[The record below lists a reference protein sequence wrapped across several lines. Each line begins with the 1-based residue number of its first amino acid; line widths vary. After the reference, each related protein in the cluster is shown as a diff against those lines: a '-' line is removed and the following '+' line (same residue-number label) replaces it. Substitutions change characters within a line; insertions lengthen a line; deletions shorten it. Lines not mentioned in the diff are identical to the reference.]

1 MNRNSKKGFT
11 IVELIIVI
19 AVIAVLAA
27 VLIPTFSN
35 LIQKAN
41 EAKDTALVSNLNK
54 GLKMSSKDYA
64 TMHEALQAVEEN
76 VGVNVEKISAV
87 ATDSKI
93 LWDSVNNCFVYLKSG
108 DNKPTYIPDS
118 QKTPVADN
126 EQYKYWEIVETA
138 RNDATY
144 SQYLAGDNHTE
155 AVTVNTGFDAG
166 KNANLT
172 SVTYANTG
180 SQSVVIRTN
189 GSKIEVNAEKA
200 TVAHY
205 GKAAS
210 VKIEAVAPNSYHEFG
225 KVVGDIEIKKGRIE
239 LAATAEVTTVLVSSA
254 AENAVKVDVVSGAQ
268 VGTVAPTTPEAK
280 KDVEASTSIPT
291 ESKQTEVVTVNEN
304 FAGGLGTERS
314 PYLIANAQQFVN
326 IKTLA
331 KEMEEKAYAFK
342 LTADIDLSTV
352 NTGNYISYTFN
363 GILDGAEH
371 SLTLNPA
378 QIYLFAYAVDNVTI
392 KNLNYVLNG
401 SVAAPMFM
409 RYGTKAISYDS
420 SSNQYT
426 TSNETVKLMIENVK
440 ITSVDQNY
448 FQFRSNNYGLITSCQ
463 SYVQLFDSL
472 AVGGTADGSDGSYY
486 AYTSETTNC
495 HTLTT
500 IENCEVSVNLLGST
514 GKYNAVLLGGQIM
527 DNTVVVAD
535 CEYSGTFIGYEIG
548 VVFSNYN
555 ACEDAKI
562 TIDNVKLTG
571 ELLHE
576 NCAGITFAN
585 NTAEVGTVKNEGIM
599 SKLTKDATMALE
611 LNNNRYT
618 LKAATDSNVVRYTLY
633 VKLSAVKLT
642 DSTYTNNYG
651 ETSVLGIE
659 IEVVPGELDIYKAKN
674 VTKKQAEAKGITLS
688 ETWKTSLDGYKYQ
701 FAEKDGQWY
710 IVVDFEAKG
719 MYREFKNQDY
729 TISAYV
735 YGYND
740 SGKLIHISDV
750 K

>member
-54 GLKMSSKDYA
+54 
-64 TMHEALQAVEEN
+64 
-76 VGVNVEKISAV
+76 AV
-87 ATDSKI
+87 AMDNGSKETVYDVLKVAEDIAGINVAKINAAANSNEI
-93 LWDSVNNCFVYLKSG
+93 LWDSTNKCFVYSVNGEIK
-108 DNKPTYIPDS
+108 YIPDS
-118 QKTPVADN
+118 KTKDV
-126 EQYKYWEIVETA
+126 
-138 RNDATY
+138 
-144 SQYLAGDNHTE
+144 AGDYDYWKLSSNQEDVKANKYSIYWTGAALSE
-155 AVTVNTGFDAG
+155 ITATTGFDAG
-166 KNANLT
+166 EAEIAEVKYDRQNE
-172 SVTYANTG
+172 SVGRKVT
-180 SQSVVIRTN
+180 IRTN
-189 GSKIEVNAEKA
+189 GGKLTVNAPQD

-205 GKAAS
+205 GKAS
-210 VKIEAVAPNSYHEFG
+210 GVQITAVYGNSYHEYG
-225 KVVGDIEIKKGRIE
+225 EVVGDIVITKGRIE
-239 LAATAEVTTVLVSSA
+239 LAATAQVGTVLVASEKA
-254 AENAVKVDVVSGAQ
+254 NDVKVDVVSGAQ
-268 VGTVAPTTPEAK
+268 VGTVAPTTEAAQE
-280 KDVEASTSIPT
+280 DVKASATIPT
-291 ESKQTEVVTVNEN
+291 ESKQTEIVPEN
-304 FAGGLGTERS
+304 KDFAGGLGTERS

-472 AVGGTADGSDGSYY
+472 AVGGTAGGSDGSYY